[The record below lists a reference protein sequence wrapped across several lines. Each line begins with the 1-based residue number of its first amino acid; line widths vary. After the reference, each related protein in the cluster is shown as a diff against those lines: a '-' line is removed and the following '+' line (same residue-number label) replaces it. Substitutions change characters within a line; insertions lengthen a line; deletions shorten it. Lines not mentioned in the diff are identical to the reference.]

1 MKFLQLLLT
10 VLVFA
15 SSCAQKADV
24 TEILY
29 PFPKDLKEVSGMH
42 LDRNNLLWVV
52 EDSGNKNEIYALD
65 PHGKLQKTVQITNA
79 QNNDWEDLTYD
90 ENDNLYIGD
99 FGNNDND
106 RQNLKILKINAT
118 DLKNKSEVTA
128 TEIEFFYPEQQQFP
142 PKKTHLLYDAEAFFV
157 LGDSFYVFTKNRS
170 KGFDGTSLV
179 YKIPNR
185 AGRHAAQLIGEF
197 KTCGIYQKC
206 AVTSA
211 AISPDLKT
219 IALLTQGKIWLIENF
234 KKDDILS
241 GNISSYDLKELTQKE
256 SILFE
261 NNQTLLLSDEAKKKT
276 GGQVYRVTI
285 ADLKTKS

>member
-1 MKFLQLLLT
+1 MKFFQLLLT
-10 VLVFA
+10 VLIFA
-15 SSCAQKADV
+15 SSCAQKADF
-24 TEILY
+24 TEVLY

-52 EDSGNKNEIYALD
+52 EDSGNKNQLYALD
-65 PHGKLQKTVQITNA
+65 QQGKLQKTVEITNA
-79 QNNDWEDLTYD
+79 LNTDWEDLTYD
-90 ENDNLYIGD
+90 ANDNLYIGD
-99 FGNNDND
+99 FGNNDNE
-106 RQNLKILKINAT
+106 RQNLKILKINAA
-118 DLKNKSEVTA
+118 DLADKTA
-128 TEIEFFYPEQQQFP
+128 ITAEEIEFYYPEQQGFP
-142 PKKTHLLYDAEAFFV
+142 PKKTQLLYDAEAFFV

-185 AGRHAAQLIGEF
+185 VGRHAAQLIGAF
-197 KTCGIYQKC
+197 KTCGIYQQC

-219 IALLTQGKIWLIENF
+219 IAVLTQGKIWLIENF

>member
-1 MKFLQLLLT
+1 MKFFPLLLT

-15 SSCAQKADV
+15 SSCAQKADF
-24 TEILY
+24 TEVLY
-29 PFPKDLKEVSGMH
+29 SFPKDLKEVSGMH
-42 LDRNNLLWVV
+42 LDRNKLLWVV

-65 PHGKLQKTVQITNA
+65 QQGKLQKTVQITNA
-79 QNNDWEDLTYD
+79 ENNDWEDLTYD

-99 FGNNDND
+99 FGNNDNE
-106 RQNLKILKINAT
+106 RQDLKILRIAAA
-118 DLKNKSEVTA
+118 DLQSKTEVA
-128 TEIEFFYPEQQQFP
+128 AEKIEFYYPEQQQFP
-142 PKKTHLLYDAEAFFV
+142 PKKTQLLYDAEAFFI

-185 AGRHAAQLIGEF
+185 VGRHAAQLIGEF
-197 KTCGIYQKC
+197 KTCGIYQHC

-219 IALLTQGKIWLIENF
+219 IAVLTQGKIWLIEKF

-241 GNISSYDLKELTQKE
+241 GKIASYDLKDLTQKE

-276 GGQVYRVTI
+276 GGQVYRVSL